1 MTIRPKVI
9 ALVASMLVVL
19 GIVQIVVEQHILMPS
34 FAELERDDARTA
46 MRRIDYALD
55 LTLERLGLSAADWGN
70 WEDTYRF
77 VDDHNANYV
86 RANVTIVG
94 LKQLQ
99 INAML
104 VIDLQGNIVMSRTL
118 DLGTEQ
124 PLDIDFAARKS
135 LPADFPWRANLRA
148 GRPARGFLQT
158 NLGVMMIAAAPVLD
172 GNGGGPPRGMVMLG
186 RLLSAIEIQRIAA
199 QAQALL
205 TMAPATRADGAT
217 GATAANGGIAAT
229 GATGATGVPG
239 DSEPGQLVETAQFTQ
254 VFSTV
259 NDVYGQPLTSLRV
272 DVPRRI
278 TQRGH
283 AAIAYASICLLAAAI
298 VVLLLLLLVLN
309 RVVLMPLAHMTRH
322 AVAIGG
328 SEDLSARLNF
338 QRGDEIGR
346 LAVEFDRMVERVAES
361 RRQLVDQS
369 FQAGFAE
376 LARGVLHN
384 LGNAMTPIGVRLA
397 ALGQRLRQAP
407 TIHAEQ
413 AALELQSGTVEPVR
427 RADLQEFLRLACR
440 EFAVTIRAAQQ
451 DVAVLTRQT
460 GIVQSALSDQ
470 MRSSRNEHVIESV
483 RLPELLAQSLE
494 VVPDACQQ
502 RLTIQADESLGRIG
516 VVQVARTVLR
526 LVLQNLIINAS
537 DAVRDAGKDQ
547 GMLRLSARI
556 AHDAGRDYLHLQCQD
571 DGVGIAAANLDRV
584 FEKGFSTKPTGSN
597 YGIGLHWCSNAIG
610 ALGGRIWAASDG
622 PGLGASIHIRLPLVA
637 RAGAAAVQAA

>member
-19 GIVQIVVEQHILMPS
+19 GVVQILVEQHILMPS

-55 LTLERLGLSAADWGN
+55 LTLERLALSAADWGN

-77 VDDHNANYV
+77 VADHNANYV
-86 RANVTIVG
+86 RANVTTVG

-99 INAML
+99 VNAML
-104 VIDLQGNIVMSRTL
+104 VIDLDGTIVMASTL

-124 PLDIDFAARKS
+124 PLQIDFAARPS

-148 GRPARGFLQT
+148 GRPARGFVQT
-158 NLGVMMIAAAPVLD
+158 NQGIMMIAAAPVLD
-172 GNGGGPPRGMVMLG
+172 GNGGGPARGMVMLG
-186 RLLSAIEIQRIAA
+186 RVLSATEIQRIAA

-205 TMAPATRADGAT
+205 AMVPANGASAPVTRASASAT
-217 GATAANGGIAAT
+217 GARPSPSGDDAT
-229 GATGATGVPG
+229 
-239 DSEPGQLVETAQFTQ
+239 GQLVETAELTQ
-254 VFSTV
+254 VFSAL
-259 NDVYGQPLTSLRV
+259 NDVYGRPLATMRV

-283 AAIAYASICLLAAAI
+283 AAIAYASLCLIGAAI

-309 RVVLMPLAHMTRH
+309 RVVLMPLASMTRH

-338 QRGDEIGR
+338 QRGDEIGQ
-346 LAVEFDRMVERVAES
+346 LAVEFDRMVERVADS

-384 LGNAMTPIGVRLA
+384 LGNAMTPIGVRLS

-407 TIHAEQ
+407 TVHAEQ
-413 AALELQSGTVEPVR
+413 AAEELQRGAEPAR
-427 RADLQEFLRLACR
+427 RADLEQFLRLACG
-440 EFAVTIRAAQQ
+440 ELAATIRAAQQ

-460 GIVQSALSDQ
+460 GIVQSALSEQ

-494 VVPDACQQ
+494 VVPDACRQ
-502 RLTIQADESLGRIG
+502 RLVIHADESLGRIG
-516 VVQVARTVLR
+516 VVHVARTVLR
-526 LVLQNLIINAS
+526 LVLQNLIINAA
-537 DAVRDAGKDQ
+537 DAVRDAGKDR
-547 GMLRLSARI
+547 GVLRLSARL

-571 DGVGIAAANLDRV
+571 DGVGIAAGNLDRV
-584 FEKGFSTKPTGSN
+584 FERGFSTKSPGSN
-597 YGIGLHWCSNAIG
+597 HGIGLHWCSNAIG

-622 PGLGASIHIRLPLVA
+622 AGLGAAIHLWLPLVA
-637 RAGAAAVQAA
+637 RAAAPGAQAA